1 MTINLFCYGSNSIK
15 QLRERIKI
23 NEKILYEKA
32 YINNYVR
39 IFAGYSKRWNG
50 GIASIFPCNGKKVY
64 GILVKLKLEELELL
78 NSYES
83 GYHLKLIDVS
93 VNNNIYKSFVYVKNN
108 NIFKKLPSDSY
119 MNAINNMLNDRSK
132 KENNK
137 SRKIFIRSVVNN
149 KIKLLQIWTPE
160 KNLNNF

>member
-1 MTINLFCYGSNSIK
+1 MTLNLFCYGSNSIK
-15 QLRERIKI
+15 QLQHRLHI
-23 NEKILYEKA
+23 NEKISWKKA

-64 GILVKLKLEELELL
+64 GILVKLKVEDLELL
-78 NSYES
+78 NFYEC
-83 GYHLKLIDVS
+83 GYHLKIIDVCLNS
-93 VNNNIYKSFVYVKNN
+93 TNILQSFVYIKTN
-108 NIFKKLPSDSY
+108 NIFKRLPSEAY
-119 MNAINNMLNDRSK
+119 MNAINSMLNDRYQ

-137 SRKIFIRSVVNN
+137 SRKIFIRCVLNN

-160 KNLNNF
+160 KELK